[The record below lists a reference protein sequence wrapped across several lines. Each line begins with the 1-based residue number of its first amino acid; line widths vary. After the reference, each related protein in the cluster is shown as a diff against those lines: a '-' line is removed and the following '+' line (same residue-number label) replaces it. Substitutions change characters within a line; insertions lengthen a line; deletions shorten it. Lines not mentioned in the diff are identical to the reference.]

1 MKLEPTGSKNSIKI
15 SNDKFEYCILLDS
28 DGVLT
33 IQRDEGGMQVENTL
47 SQIFLRIYPAEHKS
61 VRK

>member
-1 MKLEPTGSKNSIKI
+1 MKLEPTGNKNSIKM
-15 SNDKFEYCILLDS
+15 SNEKFDYCIQLDS

-33 IQRDEGGMQVENTL
+33 IQRDEGGMQVETTL
-47 SQIFLRIYPAEHKS
+47 SQVFLRIYPAEHKD